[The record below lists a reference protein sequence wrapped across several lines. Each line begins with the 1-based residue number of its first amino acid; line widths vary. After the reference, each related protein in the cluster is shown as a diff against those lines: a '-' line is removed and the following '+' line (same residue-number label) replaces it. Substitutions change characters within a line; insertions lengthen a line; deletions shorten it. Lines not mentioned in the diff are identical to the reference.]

1 MRRAQSIT
9 CHKRFQLEADSRV
22 VVLLAHR
29 WSTISP
35 SPSPVQ
41 PSFFPLLLTF
51 TVPPVWKQLVATWAR
66 AVIRARDVD
75 ALVDAQL
82 PSFVHSS
89 SVHFTLINICQNSP
103 GPVDV
108 SKGILKGIQNVEVF
122 FFFLNYMCFTF
133 WASSI
138 STCVE
143 QHLENALFKM
153 LLNYLHL
160 KSRETMT

>member
-1 MRRAQSIT
+1 MHNQSHAT
-9 CHKRFQLEADSRV
+9 KDFNLKLTQELWFS
-22 VVLLAHR
+22 LLTNDPPFLYHHH
-29 WSTISP
+29 
-35 SPSPVQ
+35 Q
-41 PSFFPLLLTF
+41 FNHHFFFLLLTF

-82 PSFVHSS
+82 PSLVHSS

-122 FFFLNYMCFTF
+122 FFFF
-133 WASSI
+133 
-138 STCVE
+138 
-143 QHLENALFKM
+143 
-153 LLNYLHL
+153 
-160 KSRETMT
+160 

>member
-1 MRRAQSIT
+1 MHNQSHAT
-9 CHKRFQLEADSRV
+9 KDFNLKLTQELWFS
-22 VVLLAHR
+22 LLTDDPPFLHHHH
-29 WSTISP
+29 
-35 SPSPVQ
+35 Q
-41 PSFFPLLLTF
+41 FNHHFFPLLLTF

-82 PSFVHSS
+82 PSLVHSS

-122 FFFLNYMCFTF
+122 FFFKLHVFR
-133 WASSI
+133 
-138 STCVE
+138 
-143 QHLENALFKM
+143 
-153 LLNYLHL
+153 LLGIFNINLCGATL
-160 KSRETMT
+160 GKRPV